1 MTNKN
6 VKRKLIQQL
15 MYIKQGLKLIF
26 IEQKYYRT
34 YRWRLNNDWNMNFV
48 DDNEILAVEK

>member
-48 DDNEILAVEK
+48 DGNEILAVEK

>member
-6 VKRKLIQQL
+6 VKQKLIQQL

-26 IEQKYYRT
+26 IEQKCYM
-34 YRWRLNNDWNMNFV
+34 WRLNEDWNMNFV
-48 DDNEILAVEK
+48 DDNEIPTVEK

>member
-1 MTNKN
+1 
-6 VKRKLIQQL
+6 
-15 MYIKQGLKLIF
+15 MYIKQGLKQIF

-34 YRWRLNNDWNMNFV
+34 YMGHLNKVWNMIFV